1 MFCLVDCNSFYASCE
16 QVFRPDLRNKPV
28 VVLSNND
35 CFIVARSAQAKAL
48 GIGDLQTAFDI
59 KPWLKRHNV
68 TIFSSN
74 YPLYGDLSARVM
86 ATLQLFSSQVEI
98 YSIDEMFLYLED
110 YAFPAGHSQSINSQS
125 INDYGRL
132 IRQTVTQHT
141 ALPVGVGIAPTKT
154 LAKLA
159 SRAAK
164 DIAQCK
170 GVCVLDTA
178 EKWDWMKKRTP
189 VKKIWGIS
197 SRFSA
202 RLADIN
208 IFTAL
213 ELANADPKYIRRY
226 FNVCVERIIEE
237 LNGHA
242 CLSLEEIPALKK
254 QIYCSRSFAAK
265 TYQLQAILDAISL
278 YVARACEKLRAQ
290 QSYCASIQILL
301 YCARY
306 EHGYYNS
313 HKVIQL
319 PYPSDD
325 TRLISAMVR
334 TAIAQLF
341 KPGIAYIKAGVGLLD
356 LSTKKRQ
363 QLDLFHPGQAAKSDQ
378 LMSVIDKINRHYGRN
393 SIYIAAEG
401 VHKKWAMRQAYRSP
415 SYTSQWH
422 ELPEIQC

>member
-48 GIGDLQTAFDI
+48 GIGDLQTVFAI
-59 KPWLKRHNV
+59 KNWLKQHNV

-86 ATLQLFSSQVEI
+86 TTLQLFSSRVEI
-98 YSIDEMFLYLED
+98 YSIDEMFLYLDD
-110 YAFPAGHSQSINSQS
+110 YAAPDANSQA
-125 INDYGRL
+125 INDYGRQ
-132 IRQTVTQHT
+132 IRQTVIQHT

-164 DIAQCK
+164 DIAQCD

-178 EKWDWMKKRTP
+178 KKWDWMKKRTP
-189 VKKIWGIS
+189 VNKIWGIS

-208 IFTAL
+208 IYTAL
-213 ELANADPKYIRRY
+213 ELAAADPKYIRRY

-265 TYQLQAILDAISL
+265 TYQLQAVQNAISL

-290 QSYCASIQILL
+290 QSYCASIQVLL

-306 EHGYYNS
+306 ENGYYNS

-319 PYPSDD
+319 PCPSDD
-325 TRLISAMVR
+325 TRLISALAR
-334 TAIAQLF
+334 NAIAHLF
-341 KPGIAYIKAGVGLLD
+341 KPGIAYIKAGIGLLD
-356 LSTKKRQ
+356 LSTKQRQ
-363 QLDLFHPGQAAKSDQ
+363 QLDLFQPGQSAKTDQ
-378 LMSVIDKINRHYGRN
+378 LMAVIDKINHHYGRN
-393 SIYIAAEG
+393 SIYVAAEG
-401 VHKKWAMRQAYRSP
+401 VHQKWAMRQAYRSP

-422 ELPEIQC
+422 ELPEIKC